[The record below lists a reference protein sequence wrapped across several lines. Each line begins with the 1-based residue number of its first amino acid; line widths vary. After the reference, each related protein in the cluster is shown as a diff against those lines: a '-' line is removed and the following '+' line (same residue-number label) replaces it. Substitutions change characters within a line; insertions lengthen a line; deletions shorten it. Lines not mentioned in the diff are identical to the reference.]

1 MTTPQTRT
9 AYRALL
15 RELPRRNKTR
25 LLAVPPTPLHQHLR
39 DLFRTPSPSSPPQAQ
54 GQTQPGTETE
64 TQETVADARVQEAE
78 QLAAYARAQRT
89 YATLLERYNPGISVV
104 DQQERIRLTARR
116 VGMDLPGAWGDSG
129 NGGSGKGEGHG
140 DGEGNK

>member
-25 LLAVPPTPLHQHLR
+25 LLAVPPTPLHQRLR
-39 DLFRTPSPSSPPQAQ
+39 DMFRTPSSTTTTTSTSPPRQPQAS
-54 GQTQPGTETE
+54 TETE
-64 TQETVADARVQEAE
+64 AQTETVSDRVQEAE

-116 VGMDLPGAWGDSG
+116 VGMDLPGGVG
-129 NGGSGKGEGHG
+129 
-140 DGEGNK
+140 

>member
-25 LLAVPPTPLHQHLR
+25 LLAVPPTPLHQRLR
-39 DLFRTPSPSSPPQAQ
+39 DMFRTPSSTTTTSSSPPR
-54 GQTQPGTETE
+54 QPQVSAETE
-64 TQETVADARVQEAE
+64 TQIETVSDRVQEAE

-116 VGMDLPGAWGDSG
+116 VGMDLPGGWADSDASG
-129 NGGSGKGEGHG
+129 QGGSGQGSK
-140 DGEGNK
+140 